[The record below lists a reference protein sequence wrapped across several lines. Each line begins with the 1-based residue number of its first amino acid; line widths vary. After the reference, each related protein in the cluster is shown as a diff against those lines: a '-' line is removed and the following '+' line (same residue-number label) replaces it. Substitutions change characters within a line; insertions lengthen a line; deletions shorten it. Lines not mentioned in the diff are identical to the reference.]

1 MDLYSNQ
8 DQGFRQN
15 TPKLRPQ
22 RSAKLRNAQQQILP
36 TLDTNNTNKRF
47 QPPSS
52 LSSINP
58 ITGEEQRLNGYTRSN
73 SDMVK
78 IPFSSFPQSDR
89 ATKELFFED

>member
-36 TLDTNNTNKRF
+36 TLDINNTN
-47 QPPSS
+47 
-52 LSSINP
+52 
-58 ITGEEQRLNGYTRSN
+58 
-73 SDMVK
+73 VK
-78 IPFSSFPQSDR
+78 TYQLKNKALQI
-89 ATKELFFED
+89 